1 MVESSGQKQGIGL
14 LKSIRS
20 FNGIDV
26 VTIGVLAV
34 LFRVV
39 GMGVYR
45 LMEVLFPLDMGVR
58 FGIDV
63 FLASLA
69 IVLVRKKGTLF
80 AYAVVWWLIN
90 FVVEGEDLVW
100 LIGMWF
106 PILLGEWYLS
116 SRAVYGG
123 NVKDVIIGAGLAYG
137 FFFTVV
143 YWVYLLTFYQ
153 LVYSVPAIASSLV
166 VSLIGVVI
174 GAYLGYLFGTRIK
187 PLTE

>member
-1 MVESSGQKQGIGL
+1 MNVQSKPGMGIL
-14 LKSIRS
+14 RS
-20 FNGIDV
+20 TRAFNGIDV

-45 LMEVLFPLDMGVR
+45 LTEGLFPFNMGLR

-63 FLASLA
+63 FLAALA
-69 IVLVRKKGTLF
+69 VVLIRKKGSLF

-90 FVVEGEDLVW
+90 FAVEGEDLVW

-116 SRAVYGG
+116 TRPEYGG
-123 NVKDVIIGAGLAYG
+123 TAKDVIIGAGLCYG
-137 FFFTVV
+137 FFFTIV
-143 YWVYLLTFYQ
+143 YWIYLLTFYQ
-153 LVYSVPAIASSLV
+153 LVYSVPAIAGSLV
-166 VSLIGVVI
+166 VSLVGCVL
-174 GAYLGYLFGTRIK
+174 GGYLGFTFGSRIK

>member
-1 MVESSGQKQGIGL
+1 MAETVEKKPRIGII
-14 LKSIRS
+14 KSIQS

-26 VTIGVLAV
+26 VTIGVLAI

-45 LMEVLFPLDMGVR
+45 LTEAIFPVNMGLR

-63 FLASLA
+63 FLATLA
-69 IVLVRKKGTLF
+69 ILLVRKKGSLF

-106 PILLGEWYLS
+106 PILLAEWYLI
-116 SRAVYGG
+116 SRPVYGG
-123 NVKDVIIGAGLAYG
+123 TLKNVIIGAGLCYG

-143 YWVYLLTFYQ
+143 YWVYLLTFYK
-153 LVYSVPAIASSLV
+153 LVYPVPVIAAALAISLV
-166 VSLIGVVI
+166 GCVL
-174 GAYLGYLFGTRIK
+174 GAYLGYLFGRRIK
-187 PLTE
+187 PLLE

>member
-1 MVESSGQKQGIGL
+1 MAATVEQKPKIGI
-14 LKSIRS
+14 LKSIQS

-26 VTIGVLAV
+26 VTIGVLAI

-45 LMEVLFPLDMGVR
+45 LTAAVFPFDMGLR
-58 FGIDV
+58 FGIDA
-63 FLASLA
+63 FLATLA
-69 IVLVRKKGTLF
+69 VLLVRKKGSLF

-106 PILLGEWYLS
+106 PIILAEWYLCT
-116 SRAVYGG
+116 RPVYGG
-123 NVKDVIIGAGLAYG
+123 TLKNVIIGAGLCYG

-143 YWVYLLTFYQ
+143 YWIYLLTFYQ
-153 LVYSVPAIASSLV
+153 MVYSVPAIAAALAISLV
-166 VSLIGVVI
+166 GSVL
-174 GAYLGYLFGTRIK
+174 GAYLGFLLGRRIK
-187 PLTE
+187 PLLE

>member
-1 MVESSGQKQGIGL
+1 MSENVAQKPTKGL
-14 LKSIRS
+14 LTNIRS

-26 VTIGVLAV
+26 VTVGVMAV

-45 LMEVLFPLDMGVR
+45 LTEALFPFNIGLR

-63 FLASLA
+63 FLATLVV
-69 IVLVRKKGTLF
+69 VLVRKKGSLF

-106 PILLGEWYLS
+106 PILLGEWYLMT
-116 SRAVYGG
+116 RPVYGG
-123 NVKDVIIGAGLAYG
+123 TLKDVIIGVGLCYG
-137 FFFTVV
+137 LFFGAV
-143 YWVYLLTFYQ
+143 YWIYLLTFYQ
-153 LVYSVPAIASSLV
+153 LVYSVPVIVGSLV
-166 VSLIGVVI
+166 LTLVGVVI
-174 GAYLGYLFGTRIK
+174 GTYLGFLLAERIK